1 VSQPGARLDAL
12 EVAVAD
18 LRAALRVAGVE
29 VPRRRLARRRKRCA
43 ACGVELVGH
52 RNRLACS
59 VACRNR
65 RYRER
70 GVRLERLETEVAD
83 LRAALAL
90 MADAARQK
98 EAAP

>member
-1 VSQPGARLDAL
+1 MSQPAARLDAL

-29 VPRRRLARRRKRCA
+29 VRPKRPARRRKRCVV
-43 ACGVELVGH
+43 CGVELAGH
-52 RNRLACS
+52 RNRLTCS

-65 RYRER
+65 RYREH
-70 GVRLERLETEVAD
+70 GVRLARLEAEVAD
-83 LRAALAL
+83 LRAGVAEL
-90 MADAARQK
+90 ADAARQK